1 MAPQTVD
8 YILTHEHL
16 QMNFAKNYKDPV
28 NLKDVIKEKL
38 AEKIKLN
45 NLGIIKQY
53 P

>member
-1 MAPQTVD
+1 MAPQTVN

-16 QMNFAKNYKDPV
+16 HMNFAKHYKDPV
-28 NLKDVIKEKL
+28 NLKEVMKAKL
-38 AEKIKLN
+38 EEKIKLN